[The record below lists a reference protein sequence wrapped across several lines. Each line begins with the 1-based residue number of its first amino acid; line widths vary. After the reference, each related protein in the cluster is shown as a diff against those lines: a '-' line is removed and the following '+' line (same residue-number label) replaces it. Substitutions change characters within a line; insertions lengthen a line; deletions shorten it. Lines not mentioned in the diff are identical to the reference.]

1 MNRVFRDNV
10 LSKNKVLLHLTLAW
24 AVTSTI
30 AVFILGGLCVH
41 VVNNKETHWL
51 PICTE
56 DGYFLSN
63 SSFSPSYIKD
73 MTKKVLQ
80 LRLTYNPDTV
90 AARFAS
96 LVHLIPASHQE
107 AFKTILDSE
116 SLVVKEKILVPCFMK
131 RTFTLMNP
139 LCKPR

>member
-1 MNRVFRDNV
+1 MNSVFRDNV

-24 AVTSTI
+24 AVTATL
-30 AVFILGGLCVH
+30 AVLILGGLCVY

-73 MTKKVLQ
+73 MTKKVIQ

-96 LVHLIPASHQE
+96 LAHLIPASHQE

-116 SLVVKEKILVPCFMK
+116 SAVVKEKTLVPYFMK

-139 LCKPR
+139 PCKPR